1 MLNSRTKNL
10 LCDLDTKNT
19 LLKVHLAKRLIW
31 RHWMVYTWNFKH
43 WRSFRKK
50 KSMFSKINQNISYR
64 NVSIKVPTEIQRS
77 KKNLNNQQ
85 FKFFYMKLFYIKST
99 KLNTQWVL
107 FNHLSKFGSLKILK
121 VLQCQKVS
129 RKVKYFKKWL

>member
-1 MLNSRTKNL
+1 
-10 LCDLDTKNT
+10 
-19 LLKVHLAKRLIW
+19 
-31 RHWMVYTWNFKH
+31 
-43 WRSFRKK
+43 
-50 KSMFSKINQNISYR
+50 MFSKINQNISYR

-129 RKVKYFKKWL
+129 RKVKYFKK